1 MRVFKGKTLLG
12 ELTMKVPG
20 EHNKQN
26 ALAAIVCAMELGV
39 EFETAARSLETF
51 GGVARRFQIKGD
63 VEGTVVVDDYAHHPT
78 EVIATLQAA
87 KQYLSAQNNGT
98 NRTSRIVAVFQPHQP
113 GRLRDLWQEFLKSF
127 DNADLVLITDIY
139 VARGGAIEGI
149 TSERFVSELKH
160 ANAKH
165 LAGKTIDLPA
175 KIAGHLQ
182 PNDLVLTIGA
192 GDITDVGSELIKCL
206 KKSQG

>member
-1 MRVFKGKTLLG
+1 M
-12 ELTMKVPG
+12 
-20 EHNKQN
+20 
-26 ALAAIVCAMELGV
+26 
-39 EFETAARSLETF
+39 ETF

-63 VEGTVVVDDYAHHPT
+63 VNGVVVVDDYAHHPT
-78 EVIATLQAA
+78 EVVATLQAA
-87 KQYLSAQNNGT
+87 QQYLIAQTTNGSPT
-98 NRTSRIVAVFQPHQP
+98 KSRIVAVFQPHQP

-127 DNADLVLITDIY
+127 DGADLVLITDIY

-149 TSERFVSELKH
+149 TTERFVSEMSH
-160 ANAKH
+160 ANVKH

-175 KIAGHLQ
+175 KIDGHLQ

-206 KKSQG
+206 KKKPGIKEEQFDAPLAPFYDA